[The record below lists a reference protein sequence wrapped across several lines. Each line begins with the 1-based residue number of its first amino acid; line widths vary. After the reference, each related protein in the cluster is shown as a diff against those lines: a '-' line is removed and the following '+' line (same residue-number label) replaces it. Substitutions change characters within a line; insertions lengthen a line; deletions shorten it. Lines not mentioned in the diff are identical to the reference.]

1 MTVDYWFMKQLSHLY
16 VPVPVSTI
24 DGKIK
29 VTKCP
34 CPVVQKGKNGSA
46 RERKNSPLGVLSS
59 QGGHMFVRFHT
70 QPSPLINLNTWLSA
84 NPIIPLIPMLASNK
98 KRVHFSERYNVR
110 KEILRLDDYSEEEF
124 HASFYDSDDYDR
136 MRNERNAAMIRIEK
150 GELLS
155 ANEEDDLACCLAS
168 KHDTNLRRKLSEES
182 IIAVLLEQEL
192 QWIDNV
198 RDEEY
203 LAEVLFEFSLASH
216 LEAHQRALEL
226 ESTIQPYVCP
236 GRWSPAIRKSSR
248 KTPKPK
254 DYRPLVLPNQP
265 VREASF
271 RSLSSLSSSDS
282 SEMKKP
288 PKLPMRPPQSPVAP
302 RLTVGSLRGRNLCM
316 NDLVQL

>member
-1 MTVDYWFMKQLSHLY
+1 
-16 VPVPVSTI
+16 
-24 DGKIK
+24 
-29 VTKCP
+29 
-34 CPVVQKGKNGSA
+34 
-46 RERKNSPLGVLSS
+46 
-59 QGGHMFVRFHT
+59 
-70 QPSPLINLNTWLSA
+70 
-84 NPIIPLIPMLASNK
+84 MLASNK

-216 LEAHQRALEL
+216 LEAHQRAL
-226 ESTIQPYVCP
+226 
-236 GRWSPAIRKSSR
+236 
-248 KTPKPK
+248 
-254 DYRPLVLPNQP
+254 
-265 VREASF
+265 
-271 RSLSSLSSSDS
+271 
-282 SEMKKP
+282 
-288 PKLPMRPPQSPVAP
+288 
-302 RLTVGSLRGRNLCM
+302 
-316 NDLVQL
+316 